1 LIRLTRI
8 NGQPITVNSD
18 LIKFID
24 NNPDTLIALVSG
36 DKILVLETAEEVV
49 ARVVEFKRAVITG
62 LLMMSI
68 DPVALTAAL
77 TAAVSRPRDEE
88 SSQDPEAASRG

>member
-36 DKILVLETAEEVV
+36 DKILVLESADEVV

-62 LLMMSI
+62 LLMMST
-68 DPVALTAAL
+68 DPAALTAAV
-77 TAAVSRPRDEE
+77 TAAVSRPREGE
-88 SSQDPEAASRG
+88 PFQDPEGTSGG

>member
-1 LIRLTRI
+1 MIRLTRI

-36 DKILVLETAEEVV
+36 DKILVLETAEEIV

-77 TAAVSRPRDEE
+77 TSAVSRPRDEE
-88 SSQDPEAASRG
+88 SSQDPEGTSRG